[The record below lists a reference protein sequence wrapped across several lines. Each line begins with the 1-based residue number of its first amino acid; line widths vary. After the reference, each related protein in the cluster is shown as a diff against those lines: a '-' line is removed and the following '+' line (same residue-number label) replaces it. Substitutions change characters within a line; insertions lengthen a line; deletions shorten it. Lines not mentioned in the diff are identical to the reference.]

1 MKEKLRRYTMNSLK
15 FYNLKI
21 LDGALNSNCYVF
33 VITFK
38 LSLTTLTFDI
48 LRIPRARKIQVSFDS

>member
-1 MKEKLRRYTMNSLK
+1 MKEKLRMYTMNSLK

-38 LSLTTLTFDI
+38 FEED
-48 LRIPRARKIQVSFDS
+48 SFK